1 MIYAQKLIEKMQA
14 IIDDEE
20 KQDGWE
26 SFLEILEWAIEQRDI
41 DNGTIP
47 E

>member
-26 SFLEILEWAIEQRDI
+26 SFLEILECPFPLEKEAPRHIY
-41 DNGTIP
+41 
-47 E
+47 